1 MAIILNMGRGRGAT
15 RAWST
20 AAVVAGA
27 VGLVG
32 GLILASCASRDST
45 SEAAT
50 VGDCPGGRVSIVV
63 SVDQWSDLVGRSAG
77 ACGDVTTIVSGTT
90 GDPHDYEP
98 TPADLAAF
106 SDAELVVVNGL
117 GYDEWADKAVRALG
131 HRPAVVDAG
140 AVAGRHDGDN
150 PHLWYDPST
159 VRAVADAV
167 SEELT
172 TLRPRAVEQLR
183 TDRTALESYLTP
195 IDAEIAAI
203 KAADGQPRYAAT
215 ESVFDPMAAA
225 LRMDDATPPGY
236 RKAAANGSE
245 VGPADLAA
253 LEDVLSSRSV
263 DVLIVNRQ
271 TEGAVPGQLRKAA
284 ERAGVPVV
292 EVTETVE
299 QGSMGFVDWQLD
311 QLHRLATALGVT

>member
-1 MAIILNMGRGRGAT
+1 MAIILKMGRRRGAT
-15 RAWST
+15 LAGRT
-20 AAVVAGA
+20 AAAVLGA
-27 VGLVG
+27 VGA
-32 GLILASCASRDST
+32 LILGSCASRGSG
-45 SEAAT
+45 SEATT
-50 VGDCPGGRVSIVV
+50 VGDCPGGRVPIVV
-63 SVDQWSDLVGRSAG
+63 TVDQWGDLVGRLAG

-117 GYDEWADKAVRALG
+117 GYDEWADKAVSALG

-150 PHLWYDPST
+150 PHVWYDPVT

-172 TLRPRAVEQLR
+172 VLRPRAVEQLR
-183 TDRTALESYLTP
+183 ADRSALESYLSP
-195 IDAEIAAI
+195 YDAEIAAI
-203 KAADGQPRYAAT
+203 KGADGQPRYAAT

-225 LRMDDATPPGY
+225 LGMEDATPPGY
-236 RKAAANGSE
+236 RKAAANESE
-245 VGPADLAA
+245 PGPADLAA
-253 LEDVLSSRSV
+253 LEDLFSSRSV
-263 DVLIVNRQ
+263 DVLIYNRQ
-271 TEGAVPGQLRKAA
+271 TEGAVPGQLRAAA

-292 EVTETVE
+292 EVTETVAP
-299 QGSMGFVDWQLD
+299 GSAGFADWQVG
-311 QLHRLATALGVT
+311 QLRRLATALGVT